1 MDRQPVV
8 ICNQLCKNYS
18 NTPVV
23 RDLDLAILSGT
34 CYGLLGPNGAG
45 KTTTLRMLLGLSPPT
60 SGTLKVFDK
69 DITVRPREIRA
80 RTGVVPQADNLD
92 PDFTVAENLRVYA
105 QYFRLGGSEIEQ
117 RIDRLLAMVELQD
130 QRQMRIPKLSGG
142 MKRRL
147 TIARALINEP
157 ELLVLDEP
165 TTGLDPQARHMI
177 WALVHRLKR
186 SGKTI
191 LLTTHYMEEAERL
204 CDNIGIIDNGQL
216 LTEGDPRSLIQEHS
230 EAHVVEIRG
239 ELDLSIVSSL
249 DTANC
254 RVERMEDTLYIY
266 ADVTDTLSGVAE
278 SFPAMEPL
286 SRPAN
291 LEDVF
296 LRLTGRDLR

>member
-8 ICNQLCKNYS
+8 ACNQLCKNYGS
-18 NTPVV
+18 TPVV
-23 RDLDLAILSGT
+23 RDLDLAILPGT

-69 DITVRPREIRA
+69 DITAHPREIRA

-105 QYFRLGGSEIEQ
+105 QYFRLGGPEIEQ
-117 RIDRLLAMVELQD
+117 RIDRLLKMVELEN
-130 QRQMRIPKLSGG
+130 QRHMRIPKLSGG

-204 CDNIGIIDNGQL
+204 CDNIGIIDNGRL
-216 LTEGDPRSLIQEHS
+216 LTEGDPRSLILEHS
-230 EAHVVEIRG
+230 ETHVVEIRG
-239 ELDLSIVSSL
+239 DLDPGVVSSL
-249 DTANC
+249 DTTDC

-266 ADVTDTLSGVAE
+266 ADDTDALSSVAE
-278 SFPAMEPL
+278 SFHTMEPL
-286 SRPAN
+286 RRAAN

>member
-1 MDRQPVV
+1 MDRPPVV
-8 ICNQLCKNYS
+8 TCNQLCKNYGS
-18 NTPVV
+18 TPVV
-23 RDLDLAILSGT
+23 RDLDLAILPGT

-60 SGTLKVFDK
+60 SGTLKVFDR
-69 DITVRPREIRA
+69 DITAHPREIRA

-105 QYFRLGGSEIEQ
+105 QYFRLGGPEIEQ
-117 RIDRLLAMVELQD
+117 RIDRLLKMVELEN
-130 QRQMRIPKLSGG
+130 QRHMRIPKLSGG

-204 CDNIGIIDNGQL
+204 CDNIGIIDNGRL
-216 LTEGDPRSLIQEHS
+216 LTEGDPRSLILEHS

-239 ELDLSIVSSL
+239 ELDLSVVSSL
-249 DTANC
+249 DTTDC

-266 ADVTDTLSGVAE
+266 ADDTDTLSSVAE
-278 SFPAMEPL
+278 SFHAMEPL
-286 SRPAN
+286 RRPAN

-296 LRLTGRDLR
+296 LRLTGIDLR

>member
-8 ICNQLCKNYS
+8 ICNQLFKSYGS
-18 NTPVV
+18 TPVV
-23 RDLDLAILSGT
+23 RNLNLAILPGT

-60 SGTLKVFDK
+60 SGTLKVFGK
-69 DITVRPREIRA
+69 DIAVQPREIRA

-117 RIDRLLAMVELQD
+117 RIDRLLTMVELQD

-142 MKRRL
+142 MQRRL

-157 ELLVLDEP
+157 KLLVLDEP

-204 CDNIGIIDNGQL
+204 CDNIGIIDNGRL
-216 LTEGDPRSLIQEHS
+216 LTEGDPRSLILEHS
-230 EAHVVEIRG
+230 EAQVVEIRG
-239 ELDLSIVSSL
+239 DLDPSAISSL
-249 DTANC
+249 NKTDY

-266 ADVTDTLSGVAE
+266 ADDANKLSTVME
-278 SFPAMEPL
+278 SFQAMEPL
-286 SRPAN
+286 HRPAN